1 MTDPERSA
9 SSVLSRYTRA
19 KRDGFAGGICL
30 LVIAVVC
37 HRIPGLLVG
46 FGVDALIGSSSPG
59 TQPIHSIV
67 LVGVVGIA
75 VVVEAICRR
84 YGTIIYESVALDV
97 QSSLYGSL
105 TSQLLAVPT
114 RAIDGW
120 DRGSL
125 QQLLT
130 DDVDDVGSLFSGV
143 RLGVEY
149 FGGLC
154 VAFVILYWLSPVLAT
169 VLLFV
174 PVGLVFLSRWYARLL
189 APRYDAVKE
198 QLGRVHEHVQ
208 SSITGLAPI
217 KANQAT
223 HSRCSAFEATA
234 AAYMRSQWRTDRLRV
249 VYNGLFWAL
258 GTTGIWV
265 LFALGGYWILQPI
278 SGTTLTP
285 GNLVTFV
292 LYAESFLEPTR
303 RLAVDVVDAIEDGR
317 AATRRIGEILAI
329 ETAESGR
336 SDRAVAG
343 DLTLSSVSFAYDSEP
358 VVRNV
363 STTIPDGAFVG
374 IVGETGAGKSTLA
387 ALIAGIYSPTAGSID
402 AKFSPGTPGQHSV
415 GYVSQSPVLFP
426 GTIAENVATNDSP
439 DRAAVEYAARE
450 AGVHSMISELPA
462 GYETAVGADG
472 MALSTGQRRRL
483 ALARAL
489 YGDPGLLVLD
499 EVTSGLD
506 SASSRTITE
515 RLTALAGEHT
525 VVAVAH
531 RLATV
536 RSSDQLLV
544 MHDGR
549 CVETGTHTEL
559 LSVDGR
565 YASLWRSDAT
575 DKLPVMDR

>member
-1 MTDPERSA
+1 MAVPEQSA
-9 SSVLSRYTRA
+9 WSVLSRYTRA
-19 KRDGFAGGICL
+19 KRDGFVGGICL

-46 FGVDALIGSSSPG
+46 FGVDALIGSSPPG
-59 TQPIHSIV
+59 TQPIHSFV
-67 LVGVVGIA
+67 LVGTVGVA

-97 QSSLYGSL
+97 QSSLYVSL

-114 RAIDGW
+114 RSIDRR

-130 DDVDDVGSLFSGV
+130 DDIDDVGSLFSGV

-154 VAFVILYWLSPVLAT
+154 VAFVILFWLSPALTA
-169 VLLFV
+169 VLLVIPF
-174 PVGLVFLSRWYARLL
+174 GLVFLSRWYARLL

-223 HSRCSAFEATA
+223 HSRRSSFETTA
-234 AAYMRSQWRTDRLRV
+234 AAYTRSQWRTDRLRV
-249 VYNGLFWAL
+249 AYNGLFWAL

-265 LFALGGYWILQPI
+265 TFALGGYWILQPT
-278 SGTTLTP
+278 SGTTVTP
-285 GNLVTFV
+285 GTLVTFV
-292 LYAESFLEPTR
+292 MYAESFLEPTR

-317 AATRRIGEILAI
+317 AATRRIGEVLAI
-329 ETAESGR
+329 ETVESGR
-336 SDRAVAG
+336 SACSVAG
-343 DLTLSSVSFAYDSEP
+343 ELTLSSVSFAYESEP
-358 VVRNV
+358 VVQNV
-363 STTIPDGAFVG
+363 STTIPAGAFVG

-387 ALIAGIYSPTAGSID
+387 ALIAGIYTPTAGSID
-402 AKFSPGTPGQHSV
+402 AKFSPDTPGQRSV

-426 GTIAENVATNDSP
+426 GTVAENVATNDSP
-439 DRAAVEYAARE
+439 DRAALKRATRK

-462 GYETAVGADG
+462 GYETVVGADG

-489 YGDPGLLVLD
+489 YGDPELLVLD

-506 SASSRTITE
+506 SASANTITE

-525 VVAVAH
+525 VVVVAH

-536 RSSDQLLV
+536 RNGDRLLV

-549 CVETGTHTEL
+549 CVETGTHADL
-559 LSVDGR
+559 LSADGR

-575 DKLPVMDR
+575 DQLPVVDR